1 VDAHRRLVAAK
12 EEAVLESIGQI
23 AINVKDT
30 ARARAFY
37 RDVLGLK
44 HLFDA
49 GPNLAFFQCGNVRL
63 MLSPPSKPEH
73 DNPGSTIYYRV
84 ADLDATHAAMVA
96 RGAAFERDPHIVA
109 TMPDHELWMAFLRD
123 SEGNLLALM
132 EERRPK

>member
-12 EEAVLESIGQI
+12 EAVVLESIGQI

-73 DNPGSTIYYRV
+73 DNPGSIIYYRV

-96 RGAAFERDPHIVA
+96 KGAAFERGPHVVA

>member
-1 VDAHRRLVAAK
+1 M
-12 EEAVLESIGQI
+12 LESIGQI

-37 RDVLGLK
+37 RDVLGLR

-49 GPNLAFFQCGNVRL
+49 GPNLAFFQCGGVRL

-73 DNPGSTIYYRV
+73 DNPGSIIYYKV
-84 ADLDATHAAMVA
+84 ADLVATHAAIAA
-96 RGAAFERDPHIVA
+96 RGAAFEQAPHLVA

-132 EERRPK
+132 EEKRPT